1 MTTNPSLPDLS
12 DTDLLAET
20 ERLATQERE
29 STADLIVALR
39 ELDARRLYLAEGYPS
54 LYFYCTDRLHLSEQ
68 GAYRRIE
75 VARLSRAL
83 PEVLDA
89 LRAGAL
95 TLTTALVLAPHLR
108 PDNATEL
115 LAAAAFLSKRDVEK
129 LVAERFRG
137 PDDRGGYKIQFT
149 ADHDTYE
156 KLMQAQALMRHENPH
171 GLYGPIVNKALTLL
185 IAHIERQRLG
195 IVERPRKVRA
205 ASPGHTRDVP
215 RRVRRAV
222 WRRDG
227 GQCAFRGPHG
237 RCPARS
243 FLEFHHVHPYAL
255 GGEASIEN
263 IELRCR
269 AHNLYE
275 AELQFAQQLT
285 HNAPS

>member
-1 MTTNPSLPDLS
+1 
-12 DTDLLAET
+12 
-20 ERLATQERE
+20 
-29 STADLIVALR
+29 
-39 ELDARRLYLAEGYPS
+39 
-54 LYFYCTDRLHLSEQ
+54 
-68 GAYRRIE
+68 
-75 VARLSRAL
+75 
-83 PEVLDA
+83 
-89 LRAGAL
+89 
-95 TLTTALVLAPHLR
+95 
-108 PDNATEL
+108 
-115 LAAAAFLSKRDVEK
+115 
-129 LVAERFRG
+129 
-137 PDDRGGYKIQFT
+137 
-149 ADHDTYE
+149 
-156 KLMQAQALMRHENPH
+156 MQAQALMRHENPH

-185 IAHIERQRLG
+185 IADIERTRLG
-195 IVERPRKVRA
+195 IVERPRKARV

-275 AELQFAQQLT
+275 AELQFAQQLA